1 VCVCDYE
8 RECVLAL
15 TLLLLHTQEDQ
26 QLSDAR
32 KLGYVNRVI
41 RNNEI
46 LNKACREAQ
55 SQDPASSFSVKS
67 ISSHERDVSLRYYIL
82 HYQPSCRAE

>member
-1 VCVCDYE
+1 
-8 RECVLAL
+8 VLAL
-15 TLLLLHTQEDQ
+15 THLLLHTQENQ

-32 KLGYVNRVI
+32 KLGYFNRVS

-46 LNKACREAQ
+46 LNKACQEAQ

-67 ISSHERDVSLRYYIL
+67 IAKDERDVSIRYYIL
-82 HYQPSCRAE
+82 HYPPSCRAE

>member
-1 VCVCDYE
+1 VCVFDYGGL
-8 RECVLAL
+8 LAL
-15 TLLLLHTQEDQ
+15 THLLFYTQEDQ

-67 ISSHERDVSLRYYIL
+67 ITSDERDVSLRYYIL
-82 HYQPSCRAE
+82 HYPPSCRAE